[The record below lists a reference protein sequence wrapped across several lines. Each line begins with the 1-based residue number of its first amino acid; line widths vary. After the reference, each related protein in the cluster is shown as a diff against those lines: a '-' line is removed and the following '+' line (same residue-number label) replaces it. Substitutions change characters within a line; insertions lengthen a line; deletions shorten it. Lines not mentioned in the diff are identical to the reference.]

1 MSMLPSGK
9 GKCDKCG
16 QLEES
21 TSIVLFLI
29 VNDVDLET
37 GLTKTLYFCRRNQC
51 SDEVLAGG
59 EKTAKKK
66 GKKS

>member
-29 VNDVDLET
+29 VNDVDFET
-37 GLTKTLYFCRRNQC
+37 GLTKTLHFCRHKGKNC
-51 SDEVLAGG
+51 ASKVLAAG
-59 EKTAKKK
+59 AKETK
-66 GKKS
+66 